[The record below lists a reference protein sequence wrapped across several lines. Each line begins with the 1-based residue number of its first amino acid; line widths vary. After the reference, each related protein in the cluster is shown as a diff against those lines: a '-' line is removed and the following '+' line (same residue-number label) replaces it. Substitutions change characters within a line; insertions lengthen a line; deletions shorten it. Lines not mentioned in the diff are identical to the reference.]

1 MSEENLM
8 MQQESNKYFVANINV
23 PYFMFENEVNN
34 SRLGAI
40 FQEWKEISKLYW
52 CYKYGAEFYPEG
64 SNGDYVA
71 STLKYKKSAMI
82 INKEARFFFSNPP
95 TFNINV
101 DNEDEH
107 EDEGTV
113 IQRFLDRVFEKNN
126 FNGKLLKA
134 LKDCFIGKRIAIVVN
149 FNPDKGITISFLNSL
164 SFIYDVDE
172 DTGEITKFIGF
183 YQMDD
188 EPALMNQRW
197 FRKIYEKKPDGVY
210 VREEIFSGVGDLL
223 ENPMPETKIA
233 FDYIPVTVVVNDGL
247 TGDVRGESEL
257 AGLLE
262 YETYYSKL
270 ANCDMDAERK
280 SMNPIR
286 YTVDA
291 SQQSTKNLSTS
302 PGSYWDIQT
311 DSEKVNENSIAKVG
325 TLEAQMS
332 YSDPLKTTLDRIE
345 NEMFEEVDVP
355 NITSEQLAGVITSG
369 KTIQALYW
377 GLTVRCDEK
386 MLAWRHSL
394 RFVAQTIIDGA
405 FLYPDCISR
414 YTVDKNIPVVPFSI
428 EVENNYPIPED
439 VKDEKESDMQ
449 EVELHIMSKKTYNKK
464 WKTYSNKKA
473 DLELEQIK
481 KEIELLENSMLA
493 YGNSNFDNG
502 GGSQQEEEELDEPVN
517 EGDSNAGDN

>member
-1 MSEENLM
+1 MSEESIM
-8 MQQESNKYFVANINV
+8 MEQESKKIFVASVNV
-23 PYFMFENEVNN
+23 PYFMFDNEVDGT
-34 SRLGAI
+34 RLSNI
-40 FQEWKEISKLYW
+40 FEEWREINRLYW
-52 CYKYGAEFYPEG
+52 CYKHGAEFHPEG

-95 TFNINV
+95 TFNVNV

-113 IQRFLDRVFEKNN
+113 IQRFLDRVLEKNN

-149 FNPDKGITISFLNSL
+149 FNQEKGITISFLNSL
-164 SFIYDVDE
+164 SFIHNVDK
-172 DTGEITKFIGF
+172 DTGELTKFIGF
-183 YQMDD
+183 YQMD
-188 EPALMNQRW
+188 ETPELKKQRW
-197 FRKIYEKKPDGVY
+197 FRKIYEKRPDGVY

-223 ENPMPETKIA
+223 EVVMPETKIS
-233 FDYIPVTVVVNDGL
+233 FDYIPVTVVINDGL
-247 TGDVRGESEL
+247 TGNDMGESEL
-257 AGLLE
+257 EGLLK

-291 SQQSTKNLSTS
+291 SQSSTTKLSTS
-302 PGSYWDIQT
+302 PGSFWDIQT

-386 MLAWRHSL
+386 MLAWRNSL
-394 RFVAQTIIDGA
+394 VFVATTIIEGA
-405 FLYPDCISR
+405 SLYPNCVSR
-414 YTVDKNIPVVPFSI
+414 YTVEKEIPVIPFSVN
-428 EVENNYPIPED
+428 VENNYPIPED

-449 EVELHIMSKKTYNKK
+449 EVELQIMSRKTYNKK
-464 WKTYSNKKA
+464 WKTYSDKKA
-473 DLELEQIK
+473 ELELKQIK
-481 KEIELLENSMLA
+481 KEKEMLEEAVFNYNNVA
-493 YGNSNFDNG
+493 GNME
-502 GGSQQEEEELDEPVN
+502 QQEGEEESNNEPVN
-517 EGDSNAGDN
+517 EEQDNAGDN